1 MSQVEIIAEL
11 ATSHGGDVALAE
23 DMIAAAADSGAHTVK
38 IQSYTLARL
47 NPTDPQREWLTKAYL
62 TEAGHERL
70 LPCCERHRVQFLST
84 PCDWDA
90 MLMLLNRLKQGRIKI
105 ASSQRVWAASGSEA
119 CVF

>member
-47 NPTDPQREWLTKAYL
+47 NPTDPQREWLTRAYL
-62 TEAGHERL
+62 TEAAHERL
-70 LPCCERHRVQFLST
+70 IKCCERHRVRFLST
-84 PCDWDA
+84 PCDPESLE
-90 MLMLLNRLKQGRIKI
+90 MLRRLGRQRFKVASNMLPW
-105 ASSQRVWAASGSEA
+105 SVT
-119 CVF
+119 